1 MGIFNEHSSS
11 SDTTVTTTGE
21 RGPAGVG
28 YKLDSNGNYDLEN
41 KKLVN
46 VMQGTNNND
55 VVTKSQLD
63 TKTSL
68 LDGAR
73 THGYIVDNK
82 AVIYSQSGAVHAK
95 SFYLQD
101 QNEDEVRILTDNQDF
116 DNVHLFVPNLKNFD
130 GFGGR
135 KRSEFMVTSVDQ
147 TVSGNKFFQNIKAP
161 NPSEDSDV
169 ANKNYVDFE
178 ITKQNVLIDNE
189 FVKKSGSLMTGDL
202 ILPRYN
208 YPVQGNTNK
217 AISYETQREIF
228 ISRKETFPMET
239 SLDMYNNV
247 IENIAEATSGHEALR
262 KSQLDDALVIVNNDL
277 SDKADKSYVDTK
289 LDTKLN
295 KIITKDINL
304 NNKQLTNLGFNI
316 NDPGDVVNLGFTD
329 QKYLQKVSD
338 SNLNMDDHR
347 VINSL
352 EPINSRDLT
361 TKNYVD
367 SGLNAK
373 LDKVSNSDLNMNG
386 SNIKNVGINLSDDTT
401 AVPRSY
407 VDSFV
412 NSAIHNPLDGDLYA
426 NNHQIKNLKTPSEDN
441 DAVTKKYFEDQLLQ
455 SHLLPSHKDNALEYL
470 LNVDESSSE
479 NNIVVQGIVD
489 FNQSPHKNKKAYSIT
504 MIKDSGSN
512 DYRSRIGINIYP
524 LDIGFYTIIMEY
536 YWPEST
542 NIQLSCQATT
552 AWINKQASKDF
563 PDYTKLL
570 VQFKQTSK
578 DTPDRLF
585 FNIHGEAV
593 VSNPEGYLIFYG
605 IKRWFDSVNPRIYDS
620 VIEESMFQWKNNEMS
635 INTDID
641 MQNHRLKN
649 LPLPTDDDDAAS
661 KIYIDKINIAI
672 QKKLILDFFHN
683 TKDFAYKSTFGDGF
697 YDLIESRFY
706 HLKQNVSGIVIDK
719 IMPNLFLETDRF
731 IADYNPKYG
740 LKLSTKSHVKVG
752 KIFDQNNSFTFFMSF
767 LHDNTKTGEI
777 SFSNTLNSHSKF
789 YPRYRITSN
798 KLIIDYQ
805 SGTYETQF
813 TNDFQ
818 NKQLF
823 IWICFDGSQNLYKMA
838 LSNYSSHISETFN
851 PPSTF
856 LSRQFEIDYDGFV
869 NKIGFTDKFIDIDN
883 MEFHRIMLEE
893 KRNGSHFE

>member
-1 MGIFNEHSSS
+1 MSFYNGILNHVDGSGLENI
-11 SDTTVTTTGE
+11 
-21 RGPAGVG
+21 RGARGSPGIG
-28 YKLDSNGNYDLEN
+28 FKLDSNNDYDMQN
-41 KKLVN
+41 KKIVN
-46 VMQGTNNND
+46 VKNGVNGSD

-73 THGYIVDNK
+73 THGYIVNNK

-135 KRSEFMVTSVDQ
+135 KRSEIMVTSVDQ

-202 ILPRYN
+202 ILPHYN

-239 SLDMYNNV
+239 SLDMNNNV

-338 SNLNMDDHR
+338 SNLNMGDHR

-373 LDKVSNSDLNMNG
+373 LDKVSNSDLNMNNY
-386 SNIKNVGINLSDDTT
+386 SIKNVKNDLSDDTT
-401 AVPRSY
+401 AVPKSY
-407 VDSFV
+407 VDAFLKTAV
-412 NSAIHNPLDGDLYA
+412 LNPLTTDLYA

-441 DAVTKKYFEDQLLQ
+441 DAVTKKFFEDQLLQ
-455 SHLLPSHKDNALEYL
+455 SHLLPSHKDNAFKYL
-470 LNVDESSSE
+470 LDQDESSSE
-479 NNIVVQGIVD
+479 KNIIVNGIVD
-489 FNQSPHKNKKAYSIT
+489 FNESPHKNKKAYDIDLIYT
-504 MIKDSGSN
+504 QGAQNYDSQ
-512 DYRSRIGINIYP
+512 IGINIYSLP
-524 LDIGFYTIIMEY
+524 IGKFTIIMEY
-536 YWPEST
+536 YYPE
-542 NIQLSCQATT
+542 NIGITVSCQAST
-552 AWINKQASKDF
+552 AIINKQIS
-563 PDYTKLL
+563 
-570 VQFKQTSK
+570 
-578 DTPDRLF
+578 
-585 FNIHGEAV
+585 
-593 VSNPEGYLIFYG
+593 
-605 IKRWFDSVNPRIYDS
+605 
-620 VIEESMFQWKNNEMS
+620 
-635 INTDID
+635 
-641 MQNHRLKN
+641 
-649 LPLPTDDDDAAS
+649 
-661 KIYIDKINIAI
+661 
-672 QKKLILDFFHN
+672 KKLF
-683 TKDFAYKSTFGDGF
+683 
-697 YDLIESRFY
+697 
-706 HLKQNVSGIVIDK
+706 
-719 IMPNLFLETDRF
+719 
-731 IADYNPKYG
+731 
-740 LKLSTKSHVKVG
+740 
-752 KIFDQNNSFTFFMSF
+752 
-767 LHDNTKTGEI
+767 
-777 SFSNTLNSHSKF
+777 
-789 YPRYRITSN
+789 
-798 KLIIDYQ
+798 
-805 SGTYETQF
+805 
-813 TNDFQ
+813 
-818 NKQLF
+818 
-823 IWICFDGSQNLYKMA
+823 
-838 LSNYSSHISETFN
+838 
-851 PPSTF
+851 
-856 LSRQFEIDYDGFV
+856 
-869 NKIGFTDKFIDIDN
+869 
-883 MEFHRIMLEE
+883 
-893 KRNGSHFE
+893 